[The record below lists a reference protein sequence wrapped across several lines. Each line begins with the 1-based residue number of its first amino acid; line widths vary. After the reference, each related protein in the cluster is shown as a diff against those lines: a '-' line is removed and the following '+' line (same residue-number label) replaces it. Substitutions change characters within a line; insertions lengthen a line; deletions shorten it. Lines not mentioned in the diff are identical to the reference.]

1 MGISQI
7 FHFLF
12 KLNQGME
19 AQAPR
24 EGAFSKHSVHSLR
37 IMWMYRWV
45 ATWPKGNPEFNKDYL
60 WIDQERYLACDYRVL
75 LSLLVYATLLKLL
88 SNPQLLE
95 NESGLLT
102 LSLFLIT
109 TLTN

>member
-60 WIDQERYLACDYRVL
+60 WI
-75 LSLLVYATLLKLL
+75 
-88 SNPQLLE
+88 
-95 NESGLLT
+95 
-102 LSLFLIT
+102 
-109 TLTN
+109 

>member
-1 MGISQI
+1 MDV
-7 FHFLF
+7 HL
-12 KLNQGME
+12 L
-19 AQAPR
+19 
-24 EGAFSKHSVHSLR
+24 SVPL
-37 IMWMYRWV
+37 
-45 ATWPKGNPEFNKDYL
+45 PDF
-60 WIDQERYLACDYRVL
+60 DQERYLACDYRVL